1 MISEVGN
8 FKAFSNG
15 IVIVKFADRTMLTL
29 NSKRMEV
36 KIIRNTGDTSYVD
49 LANTEGMS
57 FQVNKIYITHAID
70 FQERTFF
77 PEQWLAKQEYNKRVR
92 DAL

>member
-1 MISEVGN
+1 MGN

-57 FQVNKIYITHAID
+57 FQANKIYITHAID

-77 PEQWLAKQEYNKRVR
+77 P
-92 DAL
+92 

>member
-1 MISEVGN
+1 MGN

-15 IVIVKFADRTMLTL
+15 IVIVKFVDRSMLTM

-36 KIIRNTGDTSYVD
+36 KIIKRTGDSSYVD

-57 FQVNKIYITHAID
+57 FQANKTYICHAVD

-77 PEQWLAKQEYNKRVR
+77 PEQWLAKQEYSKRVR
-92 DAL
+92 